1 MPRVASFM
9 AQLDDQQIEKMESY
23 LVQKQQA
30 TLSRDQA
37 TLAQLDTNFESDLTA
52 VADYLIQL
60 DDTELAQ
67 LTSQIQKNETQLAQ
81 GRKGVGKR
89 NY

>member
-37 TLAQLDTNFESDLTA
+37 TLAQLDSNFENELTA

-67 LTSQIQKNETQLAQ
+67 LTSQIQENESLLAQ
-81 GRKGVGKR
+81 GKKGVGKR